1 MRLIGRNDLGLLAT
15 LTLALFVVFSRPIAQ
30 LLDYV
35 REMERASGLQ
45 LLPALVILA
54 TVFIFHQLRKRH
66 EVQTAALGSQA
77 LARQATERATEME
90 RLVAFGQAL
99 ARSLDDTSIRDVA
112 AAHIPLLAPGRAAW
126 AMIRP
131 AASAQL
137 ESEGPGWLTLT
148 VVGDSTPDAR
158 ERAAM
163 RALGDADPIVASTGE
178 DVCFPMIIAGRPIG
192 VLGVSAEPALTD
204 HQRSVLAA
212 AAALLAVSLKNA
224 ELFRDVHENSVRD
237 SLTGCFNRQHALEVI
252 DAELRRARRSQLP
265 LSLVMFD
272 LDCFKD
278 INDSRG
284 HLCGDA
290 VLATVGARMRAVLR
304 GSDLK
309 CRYGGEEFLVLLPDT
324 PAAGAR
330 RVAETLRRD
339 IEEHPVTWKGTQ
351 VPVTASFGVTP
362 VLPGEVD
369 ALAVMAR
376 ADAALYRAKQ
386 DGRNCVRAAEEAA
399 LSATQSS
406 DRL

>member
-1 MRLIGRNDLGLLAT
+1 
-15 LTLALFVVFSRPIAQ
+15 
-30 LLDYV
+30 
-35 REMERASGLQ
+35 
-45 LLPALVILA
+45 
-54 TVFIFHQLRKRH
+54 
-66 EVQTAALGSQA
+66 
-77 LARQATERATEME
+77 ME

-112 AAHIPLLAPGRAAW
+112 AAHIPLLAPGRGAW
-126 AMIRP
+126 AMVRP
-131 AASAQL
+131 GVSARL
-137 ESEGPGWLTLT
+137 DGEGRGWLTLS

-158 ERAAM
+158 ERTAM
-163 RALGDADPIVASTGE
+163 RALGETEPAVAASGD
-178 DVCFPMIIAGRPIG
+178 DVCFPMIVAGRPVG
-192 VLGVSAEPALTD
+192 VLGVSAMPPLTD

-224 ELFRDVHENSVRD
+224 ELFREVHDNSVRD
-237 SLTGCFNRQHALEVI
+237 ALTGCFNRQHALDVI

-272 LDCFKD
+272 LDHFKGV
-278 INDSRG
+278 NDSHG
-284 HLCGDA
+284 HLGGDA
-290 VLATVGARMRAVLR
+290 VLASVGARMRAVLR

-324 PAAGAR
+324 PALGAR

-339 IEEHPVTWKGTQ
+339 IEEHPVAWGGGE
-351 VPVTASFGVTP
+351 VVVTASFGVAP

-386 DGRNCVRAAEEAA
+386 DGRNCVRSAEEPA
-399 LSATQSS
+399 LSAAQSTEG
-406 DRL
+406 L